1 MLHLLHSDTLG
12 RELDS
17 KQLTAISATFCRCF
31 PTLNQA
37 DFLIDLTRKGLIG
50 MRNLNLQFRN
60 LEEPTDVLSFPTFQ
74 SLDQATIDQSPSHL
88 LGSIVI
94 CPQYAKQQGTALA
107 ELVVHGILHLLG
119 YDHDTDKTTW
129 LEVEHAIIT
138 EAKAHGLALTG
149 IAKGYL

>member
-1 MLHLLHSDTLG
+1 MLHLLHTDTLG
-12 RELDS
+12 RVLDS
-17 KQLTAISATFCRCF
+17 KQLSIISATFCHCF
-31 PTLNQA
+31 PVLNKA
-37 DFLIDLTRKGLIG
+37 EFLIDLTRKGLIG
-50 MRNLNLQFRN
+50 MRNLNAQFRN
-60 LEEPTDVLSFPTFQ
+60 IEEPTDVLSFPTFQ

-94 CPQYAKQQGTALA
+94 CPPYAKQQGTPLI
-107 ELVVHGILHLLG
+107 ELVAHGILHILG
-119 YDHDTDKTTW
+119 YDHETDKATW